1 MFPVPGTSVLYF
13 SLSVCACNGLL
24 VPMTLLDGLETSK
37 SFLKS
42 RIFDRRDESNLGR
55 SFK

>member
-42 RIFDRRDESNLGR
+42 IFQVIG
-55 SFK
+55 FQGTCFHPV